1 MSVTG
6 INDDDDKWQGR
17 IAAASPSQLNALLL
31 QEAAA
36 GDLERVQDLLALGAD
51 LNHDNGRAL
60 TRAASRAP
68 AAMTAYLLKRGI
80 TGEHCK
86 EEALAEAAYHG
97 RSETVKLL
105 LQAGADAAHDDS
117 VALYQSIQ
125 RGNGNDVTR
134 LLLEA
139 GADAT
144 ARAGTMLGV
153 ALAYG
158 NGDAAKALLR
168 HGADPTVYH
177 RNFNAF
183 EWATETGQIEF
194 SAMLRQWMNM
204 DEHIP
209 PAFFEK
215 KTLAELRAPLPG
227 RNGRSGLHLAASSGA
242 FDVICTKLI
251 TEHDGLTTADLLNAA
266 PPAGPTLLDVLGR
279 QGQLALAFTPKL
291 WLGRKTEAMA
301 LYQSNVPAAFK
312 PQVDLPAFAA
322 ALDQHTLRQKGQK
335 FSLKP

>member
-6 INDDDDKWQGR
+6 INDDDDKWQAR

-36 GDLERVQDLLALGAD
+36 GELAHVEDLLAHGAD
-51 LNHDNGRAL
+51 LNHAEGRAL
-60 TRAASRAP
+60 VTAAARAP

-80 TGEHCK
+80 TGMHCK

-97 RSETVKLL
+97 RAETVKLL
-105 LQAGADAAHDDS
+105 LQAGANAAHDDS
-117 VALYQSIQ
+117 VALYQSVQ
-125 RGNGNDVTR
+125 RGGGDVPR

-144 ARAGTMLGV
+144 ARDGTLLGV

-158 NGDAAKALLR
+158 NVDAAKALLR
-168 HGADPTVYH
+168 HGADPAVYH

-183 EWATETGQIEF
+183 EWAAETGQTEF
-194 SAMLRQWMNM
+194 SSVLRQWMNM
-204 DEHIP
+204 DEYIA

-215 KTLAELRAPLPG
+215 KTLAELRTPMPG
-227 RNGRSGLHLAASSGA
+227 RQGRSGLHVAASSGA
-242 FDVICTKLI
+242 FNVIVDKLLAAN
-251 TEHDGLTTADLLNAA
+251 DGLTTADLLNAA

-291 WLGRKTEAMA
+291 WAGRKVEAMT
-301 LYQSNVPAAFK
+301 LYQHNVPAAHK
-312 PQVDLPAFAA
+312 KQVDLQAFAA
-322 ALDQHTLRQKGQK
+322 ALDQQALRHKSQK